1 LVKYDD
7 VVKSPICC
15 VAARIYKPQQMAT
28 ANSVLIMMAICE
40 FTICKLLSHSKK
52 TVERSYLLKKVYY
65 IQRLKAGKSICT
77 IVTLCFAC
85 LSVFLQAVPVYA
97 GAPIE
102 QVKINIGELISILD
116 DKTYR
121 ESHSRE
127 ELNGKLRGIAHDK
140 FDWDE
145 IAKRSLGLYWRKRS
159 QDEKKEFTAL
169 LTKLLLNNYIKKV
182 LDNYAGEKV
191 LYDREIIDGERALV
205 KTRIINNAE
214 KEISVGYRLIKKEK
228 NWIAYDVI
236 IEGVSLVKNYRVQFY
251 TIIRKSSYN
260 ELMKKIQEKLLGNT

>member
-1 LVKYDD
+1 
-7 VVKSPICC
+7 
-15 VAARIYKPQQMAT
+15 
-28 ANSVLIMMAICE
+28 
-40 FTICKLLSHSKK
+40 
-52 TVERSYLLKKVYY
+52 LKKDYY

-85 LSVFLQAVPVYA
+85 LSVYVQAVPVYA

-102 QVKINIGELISILD
+102 QVKSNIDELIAILD
-116 DKTYR
+116 DTTYR

-127 ELNGKLRGIAHDK
+127 ELQKTLRSIAHDK

-145 IAKRSLGLYWRKRS
+145 IAKRSLGLFWKKRS
-159 QDEKKEFTAL
+159 KDEKKEFTVL
-169 LTKLLLNNYIKKV
+169 LTNLLVNNYIKKI

-191 LYDREIIDGERALV
+191 LYDREIIDGERALI
-205 KTRIINNAE
+205 KTRLINKAE

-228 NWIAYDVI
+228 KWIAYDVI

-260 ELMKKIQEKLLGNT
+260 ELVKKIQAKQTE

>member
-1 LVKYDD
+1 LRKGHY
-7 VVKSPICC
+7 
-15 VAARIYKPQQMAT
+15 A
-28 ANSVLIMMAICE
+28 
-40 FTICKLLSHSKK
+40 
-52 TVERSYLLKKVYY
+52 
-65 IQRLKAGKSICT
+65 QRLKARKCICT
-77 IVTLCFAC
+77 IATL
-85 LSVFLQAVPVYA
+85 VFMWFYTLLPAVQVFA

-102 QVKINIGELISILD
+102 QVKINIGELIAILD
-116 DKTYR
+116 DKTYS
-121 ESHSRE
+121 ESHSRD
-127 ELNGKLRGIAHDK
+127 ELHKKLRGIAHDK
-140 FDWDE
+140 FDWGE

-159 QDEKKEFTAL
+159 EDEKKEFTVL
-169 LTKLLLNNYIKKV
+169 LTKLLLDNYIKKV

-191 LYDREIIDGERALV
+191 LYDKEIIDGERALV
-205 KTRIINNAE
+205 KTRIINKAE